1 MLNKIKNIFFI
12 LSFLSFIIS
21 ITIFYFSEKNISLT
35 NKSRSFYLTKMNSNL
50 QDIPLL
56 ENDTKNIILYSD
68 GIETF
73 KKKKK
78 KYRFWSLIGQ

>member
-1 MLNKIKNIFFI
+1 
-12 LSFLSFIIS
+12 
-21 ITIFYFSEKNISLT
+21 
-35 NKSRSFYLTKMNSNL
+35 MNSNL